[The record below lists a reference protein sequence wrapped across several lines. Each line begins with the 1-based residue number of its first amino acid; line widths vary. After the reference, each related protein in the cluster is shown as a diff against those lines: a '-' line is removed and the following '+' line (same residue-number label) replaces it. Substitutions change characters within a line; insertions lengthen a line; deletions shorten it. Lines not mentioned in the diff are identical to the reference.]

1 MLADSLPLL
10 FDAGCRCLAG
20 VLQAPSTGC
29 YRRNIG
35 ECDGA
40 NGERRGVVGDEAW
53 AKEVHMRALLRRQ
66 TNPMCQ
72 PLRTSGVCYEDI
84 AGVRP

>member
-20 VLQAPSTGC
+20 VPQAPSNGC

-35 ECDGA
+35 ECEGA

-53 AKEVHMRALLRRQ
+53 AKEVHTVAHDDGGAPRGGEMLI
-66 TNPMCQ
+66 
-72 PLRTSGVCYEDI
+72 GH
-84 AGVRP
+84 G